1 MGHVEHVDVDA
12 LLAAPE
18 LASATW
24 SIEVRFDDADPP
36 AVSHRPTLLLRT
48 ASVAKVFLLVEI
60 ARRLDDG
67 GLSADQPIDRR
78 RAVPVA
84 DSGLWQHLGTD
95 VLPLGDVARLVG
107 TFSDNLATNALLA
120 VVGLDTVQALAPML
134 VAHGSTLHDV
144 VRDERL
150 PEHPPM
156 LSEGCAGDW
165 AGLFQR
171 LHRGDVVNA
180 RVSSTVLG
188 WMATSVDLS
197 MVAAAF
203 DLDPLAHVDA
213 DQGYTVVNKT
223 GTNSTVRADVGV
235 VTGPAGT
242 CAYAAICNFTDR
254 RPAVRHAVLGAMR
267 SIGSAIHAGLA

>member
-1 MGHVEHVDVDA
+1 VDDVEHVDFDA
-12 LLAAPE
+12 LLAGAE
-18 LASATW
+18 LASAAW
-24 SIEVRFDDADPP
+24 SIEVRFDDAGPP
-36 AVSHRPTLLLRT
+36 AVPHRPTFLLRT
-48 ASVAKVFLLVEI
+48 ASVAKVFLLVEV
-60 ARRLDDG
+60 ARRLDDRS
-67 GLSADQPIDRR
+67 LDADQPVDRR

-84 DSGLWQHLGTD
+84 DSGLWQHLRSD

-107 TFSDNLATNALLA
+107 TFSDNLATNALIE
-120 VVGLDTVQALAPML
+120 VVGLDAVHAIAPTL
-134 VAHGSTLHDV
+134 VEHGSMLYDV

-156 LSEGCAGDW
+156 LSEGCAADW
-165 AGLFQR
+165 AGLFRR
-171 LHRGDVVNA
+171 LHRGDVVNE
-180 RVSSTVLG
+180 RVSATVLG

-197 MVAAAF
+197 MVASSF
-203 DLDPLAHVDA
+203 DLDPLAHLDA

-242 CAYAAICNFTDR
+242 CAYAAICNFADH

-267 SIGSAIHAGLA
+267 SIGSAIRAGLA